1 MAGRFVKIDIPV
13 ETDLGELIPGQHI
26 VLEGITLRTPWGS
39 ALRSTFV
46 PGFPKSNRRLNT
58 SWGLGDVADDL
69 GTACDHGGEG
79 GWDPDAD
86 GIVRRGDEHLGNG
99 IPSAASWLTI
109 AFIPAHGWDVPGR
122 WITKI
127 MVDLTLNKI
136 VGVCD
141 WAGR

>member
-1 MAGRFVKIDIPV
+1 MADGFVQIDIPV
-13 ETDLGELIPGQHI
+13 ESDLGELVPGRHI

-39 ALRSTFV
+39 ALRYTFV
-46 PGFPKSNRRLNT
+46 PGFPKSDRHLNA

-69 GTACDHGGEG
+69 GTAYDHGGEG
-79 GWDPDAD
+79 GWGPDAD
-86 GIVRRGDEHLGNG
+86 GTVRRGDEHLGNG
-99 IPSAASWLTI
+99 VPSTASWLTI
-109 AFIPAHGWDVPGR
+109 AFIPANGWDVPGR

-141 WAGR
+141 WGRR